1 MVRCALFT
9 SATLAA
15 LSAALPL
22 IGGFPAQAADPGSNG
37 PYVRAFGGYSLLEQP
52 SIQGDNITNG
62 STGNGTGRG
71 SLSTSGGFW
80 GGAAGGYHWGVFRL
94 EGMGSYESHSLG
106 AFDSPQ
112 FSYVDTGGR
121 RHTDLNAHPSL
132 SGDLRIFT
140 GFLNAV
146 LDVKFGSAFE
156 PFIGGGVGFAHV
168 TMSDVTGSSNGNA
181 FKLTD
186 SSDTVLAFQALAGF
200 AYRFTPTFA
209 AELGYRFVTLN
220 DPSFKDNLG
229 GSFDLGIEGH
239 QAWLGLRVDF

>member
-1 MVRCALFT
+1 MVRCAPAT

-15 LSAALPL
+15 LSAALL
-22 IGGFPAQAADPGSNG
+22 VAGSSQAAEQTSSTG
-37 PYVRAFGGYSLLEQP
+37 PYFRAFGGYSLLEQP

-62 STGNGTGRG
+62 PTGNGTGRG
-71 SLSTSGGFW
+71 ELSTSGGFW

-112 FSYVDTGGR
+112 FSYVDTSGV
-121 RHTDLNAHPSL
+121 RHTDRNAHPSL

-168 TMSDVTGSSNGNA
+168 TMDNVTGSSNGNA

-186 SSDTVLAFQALAGF
+186 GSDTVLAFQALAGF
-200 AYRFTPTFA
+200 AYRFTPTVA

-239 QAWLGLRVDF
+239 QAWLGLRLDF